1 MTQRRSFRT
10 GTERHAARFST
21 SASRSNSHYS

>member
-10 GTERHAARFST
+10 GTERHANRFST
-21 SASRSNSHYS
+21 SASRSNMHY